1 MTDTNESK
9 TDFAGT
15 YFERDAVLRLANVSR
30 ILSWVVLSIYILTTL
45 LSLFQFLPQFFS
57 GAFYDKGMSFVNV
70 LNLFS
75 PYLTQPLPGIIY
87 FIVLQAVSSGL
98 LIFLDM
104 EDNTRRAARKQFAC
118 VI

>member
-15 YFERDAVLRLANVSR
+15 YFDRDAVLRLATVAR
-30 ILSWVVLSIYILTTL
+30 ILSWVVLAIYALTTI
-45 LSLFQFLPQFFS
+45 LSFAQFIPQFSS
-57 GAFYDKGMSFVNV
+57 GLFFDKGMSAFNV

-75 PYLTQPLPGIIY
+75 PYLVQPLPGIFY
-87 FIVLQAVSSGL
+87 FIVLQAASSGL

-104 EDNTRRAARKQFAC
+104 EDNTRRAARK
-118 VI
+118 

>member
-104 EDNTRRAARKQFAC
+104 EDNMR
-118 VI
+118 

>member
-15 YFERDAVLRLANVSR
+15 YFERDAVLRLANISR
-30 ILSWVVLSIYILTTL
+30 ILSWVVLSIYIVTTL

-57 GAFYDKGMSFVNV
+57 GMFYDKGISAANV
-70 LNLFS
+70 LNLFT
-75 PYLTQPLPGIIY
+75 PYLTQPLPGIFY
-87 FIVLQAVSSGL
+87 FVGLQAMSSGL

-104 EDNTRRAARKQFAC
+104 EDNTRRAARK
-118 VI
+118 